1 MLTKDIDFASK
12 NHKNI
17 SEKIESVTFNSIRK
31 VLPDKAIKDAC
42 NASGYQYRQRI
53 ITPIVT
59 VMHMILAAIWPEES
73 FAASWQIL
81 WTSFSGAYA
90 DFAGMSPS
98 LGSVAKARYR
108 LPLKMWKKLFE
119 WLSIQ
124 AQNLSQSF
132 DKWNGHRVVLLDGS
146 CISMPDNYELIREFG
161 RPKSS
166 YGKCRYPL
174 ARLVTYA
181 WPIL

>member
-132 DKWNGHRVVLLDGS
+132 D
-146 CISMPDNYELIREFG
+146 
-161 RPKSS
+161 
-166 YGKCRYPL
+166 
-174 ARLVTYA
+174 T
-181 WPIL
+181 